1 MGSGSADAAGDA
13 TIEATVGVQGGKE
26 TGSTSRGADPRY
38 RVLARDL
45 AFPEGP
51 VALSDGSVL
60 VVEVRGPRVTRI
72 TPDGT
77 CETVASWDSVTTAGP
92 NGLAIGPDGAAY
104 VCNNG
109 GFAWYER
116 RGVWLPAAPGTSA
129 GQSPEYITGSIDR
142 LDLDTGEVTVVY
154 TACGGHRLCGPNDL
168 VFDADGGMWF
178 TDHGKV
184 RAHDADRVGVFYAT
198 VDGSFARRVIF
209 PLMGPNGIG
218 FSPDGGTLYVAET
231 PTGRL
236 WAWDVTGPGR
246 VDYRS
251 RRCLANTLG
260 HFDSLAVEAD
270 GTVVVAALGEGLC
283 VVRPDGEIGYVPVP
297 GPLATNVCWGGEDL
311 TTAYVTEAAKG
322 LLLAYEWPRPG
333 LPLAFNR

>member
-1 MGSGSADAAGDA
+1 MAGTGFEASGTAGAVVDL
-13 TIEATVGVQGGKE
+13 
-26 TGSTSRGADPRY
+26 PH
-38 RVLARDL
+38 RVVAEGL

-51 VALSDGSVL
+51 VALADGSVL

-72 TPDGT
+72 TPGGGS
-77 CETVASWDSVTTAGP
+77 EPVAAWRSAASAGP

-116 RGVWLPAAPGTSA
+116 GGIWLPSAPGTGA
-129 GQSPEYITGSIDR
+129 GQSPEYVTGSIDR
-142 LDLDTGEVTVVY
+142 LDLDTGEVTVLY

-184 RAHDADRVGVFYAT
+184 RAHDQDRAGVFYAT
-198 VDGSFARRVIF
+198 TDGSFARRAIF
-209 PLMGPNGIG
+209 GLPGPNGIG
-218 FSPDGGTLYVAET
+218 LSPDGAVLYVAET

-236 WAWDVTGPGR
+236 WAWDIAGAGR
-246 VDYRS
+246 VDHRS
-251 RRCLANTLG
+251 KRCLANTLG

-283 VVRPDGEIGYVPVP
+283 VVRPDGGIGYVRAP
-297 GPLATNVCWGGEDL
+297 GPLVTNVCWGGEDL
-311 TTAYVTEAAKG
+311 RTAYVTEAAKG
-322 LLLAYEWPRPG
+322 LLLAYDWPRPG
-333 LPLAFNR
+333 LRLAYNR